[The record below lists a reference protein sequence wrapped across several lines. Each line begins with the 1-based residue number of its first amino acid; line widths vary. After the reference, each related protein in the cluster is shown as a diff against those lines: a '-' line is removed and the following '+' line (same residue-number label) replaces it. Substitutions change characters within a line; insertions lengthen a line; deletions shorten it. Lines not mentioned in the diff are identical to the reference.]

1 MDEYVKA
8 LLYGVSLGVA
18 FVGLFG
24 MIIQND
30 GLLTVIIL
38 AISATILLV
47 TNFIDAYL
55 EDVDSR
61 KK

>member
-1 MDEYVKA
+1 MNEYVKA
-8 LLYGVSLGVA
+8 LLYGISLAVA

-55 EDVDSR
+55 EDLESR

>member
-1 MDEYVKA
+1 
-8 LLYGVSLGVA
+8 
-18 FVGLFG
+18 LFG